1 MKASSPHKPTL
12 GWRHWGDLC
21 TTDIAL
27 LDPQRTVAILP
38 VAAIEQHGPHLPL
51 SVDADILQG
60 IMQAAAPILP
70 SNLPAY
76 VLPSQLVGLSPEH
89 QDFAGTLTLQ
99 PETALRLWQDIG
111 ASVARAGVRKLLIFN
126 THGGHIS
133 LMELAGRQMRA
144 QHRLMVWGSSWF
156 NLPLNDEQGQDLM
169 RHIPPQEQRFG
180 VHAGQVET
188 ALMLALKP
196 AAVRTDQAQDW
207 RSAAQDR
214 AQHFAL
220 LGDGRSAK
228 LYWQTQD
235 YNPSGAVG
243 NAAAASAE
251 WGTQVLQAAG
261 RALAQ
266 LVQEISEVPLHNS
279 AIPGSPSPNQRP
291 ESPSAPTQP

>member
-1 MKASSPHKPTL
+1 MNAATSSNPTS

-21 TTDIAL
+21 TTDMAS

-38 VAAIEQHGPHLPL
+38 VAAIEQHGPHLPM
-51 SVDADILQG
+51 SVDADILDG
-60 IMQAAAPILP
+60 ILQAAAPLV
-70 SNLPAY
+70 SAELPAY
-76 VLPSQLVGLSPEH
+76 LLPSQLVGLSPEH
-89 QDFAGTLTLQ
+89 QQFAGTLTLQ

-144 QHRLMVWGSSWF
+144 QHGLMVWGSNWF
-156 NLPLNDEQGQDLM
+156 NLPLLDAHGQDLM
-169 RHIPPQEQRFG
+169 RHISPEEQRFG

-196 AAVRTDQAQDW
+196 SAVRMSQAQAW
-207 RSAAQDR
+207 RSTAQDR
-214 AQHFAL
+214 AQRYPL

-243 NAAAASAE
+243 NAAAASAD
-251 WGTQVLQAAG
+251 WGSQVLQAAG
-261 RALAQ
+261 RSLAQ
-266 LVQEISEVPLHNS
+266 LVQEVSHVPLHD
-279 AIPGSPSPNQRP
+279 
-291 ESPSAPTQP
+291 

>member
-1 MKASSPHKPTL
+1 MNAATSSNPTS

-21 TTDIAL
+21 TTDLAS

-38 VAAIEQHGPHLPL
+38 VAAIEQHGPHLPM
-51 SVDADILQG
+51 SVDADILAG
-60 IMQAAAPILP
+60 ILQAAAPLV
-70 SNLPAY
+70 STELPAY
-76 VLPSQLVGLSPEH
+76 LLPSQLVGLSPEH
-89 QDFAGTLTLQ
+89 QQFAGTLTLQ

-144 QHRLMVWGSSWF
+144 QHGLMVWGSSWF
-156 NLPLNDEQGQDLM
+156 NLPLLDVHGQDLM
-169 RHIPPQEQRFG
+169 RHISPEEQRFG

-196 AAVRTDQAQDW
+196 SAVRMNQAQAW
-207 RSAAQDR
+207 RSTAQDR
-214 AQHFAL
+214 AQRFPL

-243 NAAAASAE
+243 NAAAASAD
-251 WGTQVLQAAG
+251 WGSQVLQAAG
-261 RALAQ
+261 RSLAQ
-266 LVQEISEVPLHNS
+266 LVQEVSHVPLHD
-279 AIPGSPSPNQRP
+279 
-291 ESPSAPTQP
+291 

>member
-1 MKASSPHKPTL
+1 MNAATFSNPTF

-21 TTDIAL
+21 TTDIAS

-38 VAAIEQHGPHLPL
+38 VAAIEQHGPHLPM
-51 SVDADILQG
+51 SVDADILAG
-60 IMQAAAPILP
+60 ILQTADSLVSAD
-70 SNLPAY
+70 LPAY
-76 VLPSQLVGLSPEH
+76 LLPSQIVGLSPEH
-89 QDFAGTLTLQ
+89 QHFAGTLTLQ

-111 ASVARAGVRKLLIFN
+111 ASVARAGVRKMLIFN

-144 QHRLMVWGSSWF
+144 QHGLMVWGSSWF
-156 NLPLNDEQGQDLM
+156 NLPLLDAQGQDLM
-169 RHIPPQEQRFG
+169 RHISPEEQRFG

-196 AAVRTDQAQDW
+196 GAVRMDQAQAW
-207 RSAAQDR
+207 RSTAQDR
-214 AQHFAL
+214 AQRYPL

-243 NAAAASAE
+243 NATAASAE
-251 WGTQVLQAAG
+251 WGSQVLQAAG
-261 RALAQ
+261 RSLAQ
-266 LVQEISEVPLHNS
+266 LVQEVSRVPLLD
-279 AIPGSPSPNQRP
+279 
-291 ESPSAPTQP
+291 